1 MAPAGTQPHRI
12 LHIGKFFPPHRGGME
27 TYLADLVAAQHHG
40 GCDAHVL
47 VHGQPQA
54 DDPGWLT
61 RVPVQF
67 HLSYAPVALGFAG
80 ALRRAIRT
88 LSPDVL
94 HLHMPNNALF
104 WALLMPSARAI
115 PWVVHW
121 HADILT
127 ECMPAAV
134 RLLFKLYASLEA
146 RVLRRAECIV
156 ATSPPYLQASA
167 KLAPWRYKCT
177 VVPLGLAALPVQ
189 AQTCLPA
196 MPSQLHWQGGLRLL
210 AIGRMTYYKNF
221 GTLVQAVAAQAGLE
235 LALVGDGELLS
246 ELKAQ
251 VQQLCGTAPANVYFL
266 GNVSDAHKHVLL
278 STCDVLCLPS
288 MERTEAF
295 GMVLLEAMQ
304 CAKPCV
310 VSALPGSGMPWVVET
325 AGAGWSHLPAT
336 DPLAWRQF
344 LLGVAQTPQER
355 QHRGTKGQLAFA
367 QRFSADASAQALQ
380 QVYQAVAP
388 QPAAVSDAGHPC
400 KHTTLIVIPAKDEA
414 VTLPVV
420 LADLKAHGWPHVLVV
435 DDLSS
440 DGTGE
445 LARQAGVLVA
455 RPVLPLGAWG
465 GMQLG
470 IRWAH
475 AQGFARVI
483 TMDADGQHEVDEL
496 PALLVAAAHADTV
509 IGAFPERASNLR
521 RFAWGWFQWLTG
533 LKVTDLTSG
542 FRCYNHK
549 AIALLAGD
557 AATQLDYQ
565 DVGTLLLLRKAGLS
579 VTEVQVSM
587 NARLAGVS
595 RIFRSWVL
603 VARYM
608 MVTTVLCL
616 TS

>member
-1 MAPAGTQPHRI
+1 
-12 LHIGKFFPPHRGGME
+12 ME
-27 TYLADLVAAQHHG
+27 TYLADLAAAQRSA
-40 GCDAHVL
+40 GCEAHVL
-47 VHGQPQA
+47 VHGHPQP
-54 DDPGWLT
+54 DDPDWLH

-67 HLSYAPVALGFAG
+67 QVSFAPVALGFSR
-80 ALRRAIRT
+80 ALQRLIK
-88 LSPDVL
+88 LIKPDLL
-94 HLHMPNNALF
+94 HLHMPNNAVL
-104 WALLMPSARAI
+104 WALLTPAARRL

-121 HADILT
+121 HSDILT
-127 ECMPAAV
+127 GHMPISV

-146 RVLRRAECIV
+146 RALCRAEYIV
-156 ATSPPYLQASA
+156 ATSPPYLQASVT
-167 KLAPWRYKCT
+167 LAPWRYKCT

-189 AQTCLPA
+189 ALTSLPA
-196 MPSQLHWQGGLRLL
+196 MPSQLPWQGGLRLL

-221 GTLVQAVAAQAGLE
+221 GTLVQAVAAQPGLE
-235 LALVGDGELLS
+235 LALVGDGELLPQ
-246 ELKAQ
+246 LKAQ

-266 GNVSDAHKHVLL
+266 GNVSDAAKHLLL
-278 STCDVLCLPS
+278 STCEVLCLPS

-310 VSALPGSGMPWVVET
+310 VSGLPGSGMPWVVET
-325 AGAGWSHLPAT
+325 AGAGWAHLPAT
-336 DPLAWRQF
+336 DALVWRQF
-344 LLGVAQTPQER
+344 LLDVAQQPQER
-355 QHRGTKGQLAFA
+355 QHRGAKGQQAFA
-367 QRFSADASAQALQ
+367 QCFSADASAHALQ

-388 QPAAVSDAGHPC
+388 KPAAISDAGHPC

-414 VTLPVV
+414 ATLPTV

-435 DDLSS
+435 DDLSA

-445 LARQAGVLVA
+445 IARQAGALVA

-475 AQGFARVI
+475 ANGFARVI

-496 PALLVAAAHADTV
+496 PALLVAAVHADTV

-521 RFAWGWFQWLTG
+521 RFAWRWFQWLTG

-549 AIALLAGD
+549 AIEVLAGE

-565 DVGTLLLLRKAGLS
+565 DVGTLLLLRRAELT
-579 VTEVQVSM
+579 VIEVPVSM
-587 NARLAGVS
+587 NARVAGAS
-595 RIFRSWVL
+595 RIFRSWASV
-603 VARYM
+603 VRYM
-608 MVTTVLCL
+608 AVTTVLCAMK
-616 TS
+616 